1 MKDLLASI
9 TISEENQMFGDIN
22 ANRFT
27 VVTPVLNGEEFVE
40 ECLDTVASQS
50 HQASHIVVDGGSTDG
65 TLDIVSARENVRVLV
80 EPKSNIYEALN
91 LGIKAAET
99 DYVCFL
105 NCDDYYYDARVLE
118 QVHQLFQENPDVAVI
133 YGQCDFV
140 DAHGR
145 HLYFQKP
152 VKKLTF
158 KRAIKQLFVVSHPSC
173 FFRKSSFEQFGL
185 YDPAIR
191 LAADCEFIVRL
202 LHEKQKFFYLAKPL
216 SKFRLHQNN
225 ASILNNAR
233 QDWEQICA
241 KFSLTYNAKSH
252 YFWHLKHNLFNF
264 GYLLYLVRRRLK
276 T

>member
-9 TISEENQMFGDIN
+9 TISEENQMFSDIN

-27 VVTPVLNGEEFVE
+27 VVTPVLNGAGFVE

-99 DYVCFL
+99 DYICFL

-225 ASILNNAR
+225 ASIVNNAR

-241 KFSLTYNAKSH
+241 KF
-252 YFWHLKHNLFNF
+252 
-264 GYLLYLVRRRLK
+264 
-276 T
+276 